1 MSFLDKLFEKR
12 LGSPPEQLFAAVY
25 KNDVTGIDAILK
37 SETFGQE
44 TLYLALEQAVNSN
57 YPKVVERLVHEAD
70 AAAHNSALLAK
81 ACLDN
86 NKVIVDLLIP
96 ASNIDDALKSLDQAR
111 YRSGRI
117 ERAKALLEQRKT
129 VSSRPPKI

>member
-1 MSFLDKLFEKR
+1 MSFLDRLFEKR

-25 KNDVTGIDAILK
+25 KNDVATINTLLNSD
-37 SETFGQE
+37 TFGKE

-57 YPKVVERLVHEAD
+57 YPKVVERLVKDAD
-70 AAAHNSALLAK
+70 ASAHNSALLAK

-86 NKVIVDLLIP
+86 NKAIVDLLLP
-96 ASNIDDALKSLDQAR
+96 TSNIDEALKSLDQAR

-129 VSSRPPKI
+129 VSSVPKI

>member
-1 MSFLDKLFEKR
+1 MSFLEKLFEKR

-25 KNDVTGIDAILK
+25 KNDIAAINALL
-37 SETFGQE
+37 SNETFGKE

-57 YPKVVERLVHEAD
+57 YPHVVERLVGEAD
-70 AAAHNSALLAK
+70 ASMHNSALLAQ

-86 NKVIVDLLIP
+86 KKTLIDLLLP
-96 ASNIDDALKSLDQAR
+96 SSNVEDALKSLDQAR

-117 ERAKALLEQRKT
+117 ERAKNLLLQHKN
-129 VSSRPPKI
+129 SSPTAPKL

>member
-1 MSFLDKLFEKR
+1 MSFLEKLFEKR

-25 KNDVTGIDAILK
+25 KNDIAAINALLT

-44 TLYLALEQAVNSN
+44 TMYLALEQAVNSN
-57 YPKVVERLVHEAD
+57 YPQVVERLVGEAD
-70 AAAHNSALLAK
+70 ASLHNSALLAQ

-86 NKVIVDLLIP
+86 KKTLIDLLLP
-96 ASNIDDALKSLDQAR
+96 SSNVEDALKSLDQAR

-117 ERAKALLEQRKT
+117 ERAKNLLLQHKN
-129 VSSRPPKI
+129 SSPSAPKL

>member
-25 KNDVTGIDAILK
+25 KNDVNAIDALLAR
-37 SETFGQE
+37 ETFGKE

-57 YPKVVERLVHEAD
+57 YPKMVEKLVGQTD
-70 AAAHNSALLAK
+70 ASMHNSALLAQ

-86 NKVIVDLLIP
+86 KKTLIDLLLP
-96 ASNIDDALKSLDQAR
+96 SSNVEDALKSLDQAR

-117 ERAKALLEQRKT
+117 ERAKHLLLQHKN
-129 VSSRPPKI
+129 SPPIAPKL

>member
-25 KNDVTGIDAILK
+25 KNDVTTINTLLNSD
-37 SETFGQE
+37 SFGKE

-57 YPKVVERLVHEAD
+57 YPKVVERLVGETD
-70 AAAHNSALLAK
+70 ASMHNSALLAR

-86 NKVIVDLLIP
+86 NKLIVDLLLP
-96 ASNIDDALKSLDQAR
+96 SSNIDDALKSLDQAR

-117 ERAKALLEQRKT
+117 ERAKTLLEQHK
-129 VSSRPPKI
+129 SSPTPPKI

>member
-1 MSFLDKLFEKR
+1 MSFLDRLFEKR

-25 KNDVTGIDAILK
+25 KNDVATINTLLNSD
-37 SETFGQE
+37 TFGKE

-57 YPKVVERLVHEAD
+57 YPKVVERLVKDAD
-70 AAAHNSALLAK
+70 ASAHNSALLAK

-86 NKVIVDLLIP
+86 NKAIVDLLLP
-96 ASNIDDALKSLDQAR
+96 TSNIDEALKSLDQAR

-129 VSSRPPKI
+129 ASSAPKI

>member
-25 KNDVTGIDAILK
+25 KNDVNAIDALMQR
-37 SETFGQE
+37 ETFGKE
-44 TLYLALEQAVNSN
+44 TMYLALEQAVNSN
-57 YPKVVERLVHEAD
+57 YPKVVEKLLGHTD
-70 AAAHNSALLAK
+70 ASMHNSALLAK

-86 NKVIVDLLIP
+86 NKVIVDLLLP
-96 ASNIDDALKSLDQAR
+96 TSNIDDALKSLDQAR

-117 ERAKALLEQRKT
+117 ERAKSLLEQRKT
-129 VSSRPPKI
+129 VSSTPPKI

>member
-1 MSFLDKLFEKR
+1 MSFLDRLFEKR

-25 KNDVTGIDAILK
+25 KNDVATINTLLNSD
-37 SETFGQE
+37 TFGKE

-57 YPKVVERLVHEAD
+57 YPKVVERLVKDAD
-70 AAAHNSALLAK
+70 ASAHNSALLAK

-86 NKVIVDLLIP
+86 NKAIVDLLLP
-96 ASNIDDALKSLDQAR
+96 TSNIDEALKSLDQAR

-129 VSSRPPKI
+129 VSSAPKI